1 MGCNTEV
8 HNAAARLKVCIM
20 SLTTGTD
27 CMIHAYKLVTV
38 EASSNNNTGG
48 KGSTAQKKKQQ
59 PSPLPSLEVEVVPLF
74 SVAHGR
80 KVNALACVFA
90 PYPADIRGD
99 AASPVPAS
107 VEALTPIV
115 AAVEITD
122 NSGAAV
128 ATEDPAV
135 LGTSGADNTAV
146 PTASAANGSDGGL
159 DTSTAKVGLCTCF
172 VADTTNDITQYKY
185 AF

>member
-1 MGCNTEV
+1 MYEEV
-8 HNAAARLKVCIM
+8 HHTEAGLTVCIM

-38 EASSNNNTGG
+38 EVSSHSNGAG
-48 KGSTAQKKKQQ
+48 KGSAASKKKQP
-59 PSPLPSLEVEVVPLF
+59 PSPLPNLEVEVVTLF
-74 SVAHGR
+74 SIAHGR

-90 PYPADIRGD
+90 PYTADAQGE

-115 AAVEITD
+115 AAVAITD

-135 LGTSGADNTAV
+135 LGISGADNTAV
-146 PTASAANGSDGGL
+146 PTASAARDIDGGV
-159 DTSTAKVGLCTCF
+159 DTATAKVGLCTCF